1 MARKVARRGDGQ
13 FQWNAGGWF
22 GAQVGGSLWMLLL
35 GFTLLG
41 RQPGLGALCL
51 GLALLVNIGGFA
63 LWHFRDR
70 LPPYPSIQAL
80 FVLVGIAT
88 LILLVTFDATA
99 HLALLDPR
107 YRDNPRGLYLVLLMF
122 PGLMLLFHVQDR
134 AGRRK

>member
-1 MARKVARRGDGQ
+1 MIRKMARKGDGQ

-51 GLALLVNIGGFA
+51 GLALLVNATGYA

-70 LPPYPSIQAL
+70 LPPYPSIQIL
-80 FVLVGIAT
+80 LLLVGLAT
-88 LILLVTFDATA
+88 LVLLVTFDTMAQ
-99 HLALLDPR
+99 LALLDPR
-107 YRDNPRGLYLVLLMF
+107 FRDNPRGLYLLLLMF
-122 PGLMLLFHVQDR
+122 PGLMALFYFQDR